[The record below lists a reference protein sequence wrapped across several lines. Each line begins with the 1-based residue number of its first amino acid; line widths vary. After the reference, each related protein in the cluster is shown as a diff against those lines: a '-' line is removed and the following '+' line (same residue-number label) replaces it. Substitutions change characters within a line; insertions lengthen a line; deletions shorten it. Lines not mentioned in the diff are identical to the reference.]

1 MEGVARSEIIS
12 FVPSIGDRV
21 PASEDARPARP
32 ADHRHSWVGIVD
44 DDASL
49 RAALA
54 RALRVNGIR
63 VETFVSAE
71 DYLEREV
78 GGEPDC
84 IVLDIH
90 LGGLSGFDLQDL
102 LVAGGASP
110 PIIFI
115 TAHDDMFAER
125 ARADS
130 SCGYLRKPFE
140 TSVLLALLR
149 QHLRS
154 SG

>member
-1 MEGVARSEIIS
+1 VPGVEEAQ
-12 FVPSIGDRV
+12 
-21 PASEDARPARP
+21 PARP
-32 ADHRHSWVGIVD
+32 ADLQHSWVGIVD

-49 RAALA
+49 RVALA

-63 VETFVSAE
+63 VATFASAE
-71 DYLEREV
+71 EFLERDV
-78 GGEPDC
+78 PGQPDC

-102 LVAGGASP
+102 LAAEGDAP

-115 TAHDDMFAER
+115 TAHDDMLAER
-125 ARADS
+125 ARADT

-140 TSVLLALLR
+140 TNVLIALLR
-149 QHLRS
+149 QHLRTS
-154 SG
+154 D